1 MAEQAHTYKHGEMN
15 IQANKASFHAFI
27 LMSKWGSLSVATAVL
42 FLVLW
47 FCTSAGFLAALISG
61 VIVAGLGYLLLRAK
75 PKAAAHPP
83 R

>member
-1 MAEQAHTYKHGEMN
+1 MAEQAHTYKHGEMD

-27 LMSKWGSLSVATAVL
+27 LMSKWGSLSVAAGVL

-47 FCTSAGFLAALISG
+47 FCTGAGFITAFISAA
-61 VIVAGLGYLLLRAK
+61 IVAGLGYLLLREK
-75 PKAAAHPP
+75 PKAVA